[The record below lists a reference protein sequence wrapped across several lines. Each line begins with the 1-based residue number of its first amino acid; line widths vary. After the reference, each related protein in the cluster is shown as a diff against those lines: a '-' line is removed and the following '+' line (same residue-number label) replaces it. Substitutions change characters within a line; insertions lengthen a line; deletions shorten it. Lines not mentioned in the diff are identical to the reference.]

1 MHPCFVLLNILSP
14 KVRCPLFQGLED
26 GIAKDV
32 QNDFC
37 RSSAVPKNERPQ
49 KRVFGKAES
58 QARAGKVSR
67 QKMVSGKYSR
77 A

>member
-14 KVRCPLFQGLED
+14 KVRCPIFLGLED
-26 GIAKDV
+26 GIAENV

-49 KRVFGKAES
+49 KCVFGKAES

-67 QKMVSGKYSR
+67 QKLVSREYSR